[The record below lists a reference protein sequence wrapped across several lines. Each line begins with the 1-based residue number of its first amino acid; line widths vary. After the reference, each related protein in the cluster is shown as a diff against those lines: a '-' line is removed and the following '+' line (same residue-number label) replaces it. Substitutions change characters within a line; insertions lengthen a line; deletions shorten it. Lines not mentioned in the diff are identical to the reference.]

1 MEILFKAYSQLKDR
15 GGSKSV
21 NFTILDLVEVT
32 DKNLG
37 YLGAYNAHSFPII
50 LYYVF
55 PTFTIQTTIQFD
67 MASSIEDI

>member
-21 NFTILDLVEVT
+21 NFTILDLVEVA

-50 LYYVF
+50 L
-55 PTFTIQTTIQFD
+55 
-67 MASSIEDI
+67 